1 MAAAVC
7 CATQDT
13 REGAAGADPAE
24 HLTGAARAMTERAG
38 GVAAL
43 FVRCLL
49 QAMRRGCGAHGAR
62 GFQTC
67 SSGLLCTTA
76 CPYYIAS
83 AM

>member
-1 MAAAVC
+1 MSARVC
-7 CATQDT
+7 CVAQDT
-13 REGAAGADPAE
+13 REGDAAADPAE

-49 QAMRRGCGAHGAR
+49 QAMRLGCGAHGAS

-67 SSGLLCTTA
+67 SPGVVCTPA
-76 CPYYIAS
+76 CPYMMS
-83 AM
+83 AT

>member
-1 MAAAVC
+1 MAAGVFCVA
-7 CATQDT
+7 QDT

-49 QAMRRGCGAHGAR
+49 QAMRLGCGAHGAP

-67 SSGLLCTTA
+67 APITCTTA
-76 CPYYIAS
+76 CPYIMRAT
-83 AM
+83 